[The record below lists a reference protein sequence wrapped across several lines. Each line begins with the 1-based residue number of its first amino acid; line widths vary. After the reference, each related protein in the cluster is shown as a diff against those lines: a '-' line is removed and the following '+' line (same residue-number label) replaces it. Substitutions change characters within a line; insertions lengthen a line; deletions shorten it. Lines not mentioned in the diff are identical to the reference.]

1 MKKSILFWI
10 GVLVVTLSTGLSSC
24 NTDGESDFNTGN
36 VNYESNP
43 INLNGTWH
51 MVSASFGFGGTVEYR
66 ASEISVTFDEATK
79 TMNVENKKNT
89 AFLKSGSFSY
99 EITTERRQIYTYQWV
114 DVEYQVV
121 VIHYSVEASGNRDVR
136 YIYSFHDGML
146 VLDSGMA
153 SDGPGYYLKK
163 LI

>member
-66 ASEISVTFDEATK
+66 ASEKSVTFDEATK
-79 TMNVENKKNT
+79 TMAANATAKSTGVDMVEGLKRYKELWDTDVIMKKN
-89 AFLKSGSFSY
+89 S
-99 EITTERRQIYTYQWV
+99 I
-114 DVEYQVV
+114 
-121 VIHYSVEASGNRDVR
+121 
-136 YIYSFHDGML
+136 
-146 VLDSGMA
+146 
-153 SDGPGYYLKK
+153 
-163 LI
+163 

>member
-1 MKKSILFWI
+1 
-10 GVLVVTLSTGLSSC
+10 
-24 NTDGESDFNTGN
+24 
-36 VNYESNP
+36 
-43 INLNGTWH
+43 
-51 MVSASFGFGGTVEYR
+51 MVSASFG
-66 ASEISVTFDEATK
+66 
-79 TMNVENKKNT
+79 
-89 AFLKSGSFSY
+89 
-99 EITTERRQIYTYQWV
+99 
-114 DVEYQVV
+114 YQVV

>member
-1 MKKSILFWI
+1 ML
-10 GVLVVTLSTGLSSC
+10 VLALCTSFSSC
-24 NTDGESDFNTGN
+24 NNDDESGFNTDN

-43 INLNGTWH
+43 KNLNGTWH
-51 MVSASFGFGGTVEYR
+51 MVSASFGFGGTVEYQ
-66 ASEISVTFDEATK
+66 AGEISVTFNDATM
-79 TMNVENKKNT
+79 TINVENKKNT
-89 AFLKSGSFSY
+89 AFLKSGNYTY
-99 EITTERRQIYTYQWV
+99 EITTEKRQIYTYQLV

>member
-51 MVSASFGFGGTVEYR
+51 MVSASFG
-66 ASEISVTFDEATK
+66 
-79 TMNVENKKNT
+79 
-89 AFLKSGSFSY
+89 
-99 EITTERRQIYTYQWV
+99 
-114 DVEYQVV
+114 YQVV